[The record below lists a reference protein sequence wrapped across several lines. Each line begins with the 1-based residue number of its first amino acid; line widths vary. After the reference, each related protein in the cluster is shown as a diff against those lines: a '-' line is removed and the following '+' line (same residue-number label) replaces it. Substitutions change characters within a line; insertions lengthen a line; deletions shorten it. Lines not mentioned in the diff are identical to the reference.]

1 MHSAVAR
8 ARVWPHPARST
19 ATPRN
24 PRPFF
29 RSKSGPSSIVNRA
42 TSASSHSALRERI
55 NRVRHHTFPLF
66 WSVVPHGALRL
77 LPATSAAF
85 GPPRRAARWSE
96 FRRRPGVQ
104 WRCVLPRRTDS
115 LPAPFFCS
123 DPANP
128 IARGRDVEWPE
139 TGVAEIP
146 GGRVLDEHAWIVGP
160 EDTFLG
166 DFCYI
171 GPSKFSKVNHII
183 KLHPPRRLP
192 GRTLNLCSANAVT
205 NFFHFVID
213 AISRVELIQR
223 AGYTW
228 SDFDQIL
235 FPRFSSPTTEEIV
248 DAVGLPREKLLL
260 IGRREQFVCE
270 TLIQPSFP
278 GPLACTPPWVLEFYR
293 RLFPPASAPRTRRI
307 YLPRRNNRYPENES
321 ALAARLASAGFETL
335 DPATTSDLRHHLA
348 QASHVVGV
356 HGAALA
362 NLVFCAPGTRIL
374 ELLPT
379 EISEHYNRWFYYTLC
394 TSGDMPYGA
403 LIGRSR
409 RQRLTTFSPQPKTE
423 FTLAPAELE
432 SALAA
437 LLA

>member
-1 MHSAVAR
+1 M
-8 ARVWPHPARST
+8 
-19 ATPRN
+19 
-24 PRPFF
+24 
-29 RSKSGPSSIVNRA
+29 VNRA
-42 TSASSHSALRERI
+42 APASSYSPLREGI

-66 WSVVPHGALRL
+66 WSIVPRSALRL

-85 GPPRRAARWSE
+85 GPPRRTARWSE
-96 FRRRPGVQ
+96 FRDRPGMQ
-104 WRCVLPRRTDS
+104 WRSVLPRRTQK
-115 LPAPFFCS
+115 LPPPYFCNA
-123 DPANP
+123 PANP
-128 IARGRDVEWPE
+128 LAHGPEIEWPE
-139 TGVAEIP
+139 AGVAEIP
-146 GGRVLDEHAWIVGP
+146 GGRILDEHAWIVGP
-160 EDTFLG
+160 DDTFLG

-183 KLHPPRRLP
+183 KLHPPLRLP

-213 AISRVELIQR
+213 SISRVELVQR

-228 SDFDQIL
+228 DDFDQIL
-235 FPRFSSPTTEEIV
+235 FPRFSSPTAEEIV
-248 DAVGLPREKLLL
+248 DAAGLPRDKLVR
-260 IGRREQFVCE
+260 IGRRQQFVCE

-278 GPLACTPPWVLEFYR
+278 GPLACTPGWVLEFYR
-293 RLFPPASAPRTRRI
+293 RLFPSDPTPRTRRI
-307 YLPRRNNRYPENES
+307 YLPRRNNRYPQNEA
-321 ALAARLASAGFETL
+321 ALTARLTAAGFEVI
-335 DPATTSDLRHHLA
+335 DPDTTHDLRHHLA

-362 NLVFCAPGTRIL
+362 NLVFCTPGTRVL
-374 ELLPT
+374 ELMPS

-423 FTLAPAELE
+423 FVIAPTEFE
-432 SALAA
+432 SALSA
-437 LLA
+437 LLS